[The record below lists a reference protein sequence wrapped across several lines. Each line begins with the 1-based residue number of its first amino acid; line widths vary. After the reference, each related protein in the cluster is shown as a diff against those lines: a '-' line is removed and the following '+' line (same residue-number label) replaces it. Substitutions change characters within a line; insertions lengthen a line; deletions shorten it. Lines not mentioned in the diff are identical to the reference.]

1 MNNIVH
7 YVSCDLYTCL
17 ISFFLNSLA
26 LFIFVSWE
34 RGGSQRSSHKHS
46 SQSNLSPY
54 SLDSLPCLSGEHRAW
69 VQHCWRGRQSSYWGG
84 PQHLHHQ
91 DHPRGCCCR
100 GRETEVSVY
109 IILQGSKC
117 MNNFAG
123 SLTVFEDS
131 RVVLLDLLKL
141 IGHVWII

>member
-1 MNNIVH
+1 MNDIVH
-7 YVSCDLYTCL
+7 YVSSDLYVCL
-17 ISFFLNSLA
+17 ISFFLKRLK
-26 LFIFVSWE
+26 LFIIVT
-34 RGGSQRSSHKHS
+34 RGGKGVSQRGKHKHS
-46 SQSNLSPY
+46 SHSNLSPY
-54 SLDSLPCLSGEHRAW
+54 LLDSLPCLSGEHRAW

-131 RVVLLDLLKL
+131 RIVLFDLLKL
-141 IGHVWII
+141 IW

>member
-1 MNNIVH
+1 M
-7 YVSCDLYTCL
+7 
-17 ISFFLNSLA
+17 
-26 LFIFVSWE
+26 
-34 RGGSQRSSHKHS
+34 SQRGSHKHS
-46 SQSNLSPY
+46 SYSNLSPY

-91 DHPRGCCCR
+91 DHPRGCRCR
-100 GRETEVSVY
+100 GRETEVGVY

-123 SLTVFEDS
+123 SLAVFEDS
-131 RVVLLDLLKL
+131 SVVLFDLLKL
-141 IGHVWII
+141 IWSCLDYLTCYATINYWRKKILIGYNILKR